1 MKNMKL
7 PEALQTDIR
16 DFMLLTQNLQDNQR
30 ETNDFI
36 EMLSPSLRKKVM
48 DFIFISAFKLNDVFK
63 DEMKV
68 VNKIISGI
76 TPFMQRPDDVVIW
89 IDSEPDYFYFI
100 AEG

>member
-1 MKNMKL
+1 
-7 PEALQTDIR
+7 
-16 DFMLLTQNLQDNQR
+16 
-30 ETNDFI
+30 
-36 EMLSPSLRKKVM
+36 MLSPSLRKKVM

-89 IDSEPDYFYFI
+89 IDTEPDFFYFI